1 MYRTIPLFPQYEE
14 KRGTSHNKH
23 HFWTA
28 EGGPQDRILYL
39 YLCFWQRIALTHH
52 RVILFTVTLSTP
64 GIKEHSAHYFED
76 ITSSGL

>member
-1 MYRTIPLFPQYEE
+1 MYRTVPLFPQYEE
-14 KRGTSHNKH
+14 KRGTSHEKH

-28 EGGPQDRILYL
+28 DGGPQDRILNL
-39 YLCFWQRIALTHH
+39 YLCCWQRIAPTHH
-52 RVILFTVTLSTP
+52 RVTLFTVTLSTP

>member
-1 MYRTIPLFPQYEE
+1 MYCAFQLFSEYEE
-14 KRGTSHNKH
+14 KRGILHDNH

-39 YLCFWQRIALTHH
+39 YLCCWQRIVPTHY
-52 RVILFTVTLSTP
+52 RVTLFTLSTP

-76 ITSSGL
+76 ITSSGFF